1 MGGMTDPRAF
11 SPLDRAVAALLRERA
26 GRLDV
31 TQAEIADAAG
41 IPRSSFGRY
50 WHGERSMTIG
60 QVEAALAALGTTYS
74 ESQED
79 IRRILASSD

>member
-1 MGGMTDPRAF
+1 MNDPKVH
-11 SPLDRAVAALLRERA
+11 SSLDRAVAAYLRERA
-26 GRLDV
+26 GLLDV

-60 QVEAALAALGTTYS
+60 QVEAALAALDTTYS
-74 ESQED
+74 DSQED
-79 IRRILASSD
+79 IRRILASGK